1 VETPSR
7 SLSLELLVAAALAAA
22 LAGCQPRAPAEL
34 PPVPAAVARAPAL
47 AYSLPVPTDEL
58 SNPEVS
64 QQALAEAAP
73 KSVLG
78 DALAAEGLSQ
88 ESIPADFNR
97 SLLDLQ
103 SGETLELLA
112 DIPIARTDFGVR
124 MAFSPSSDVLLHNGG
139 GLLIQRFDLVQN
151 QALPAL
157 TGIEVY
163 SPFTISVSPD
173 GSAIVAD
180 DGNQMHIW
188 SSGSGEQLNSLVL
201 PPVGARVSAGFYAD
215 EYFFAADTSGNVL
228 VWDPHSWGEI
238 GRFSYPGRIDTGIL
252 FPDGEKIALQDRTR
266 SEIAILDL
274 EGTRLGSLPINGDS
288 DLLLS
293 ISPNGDRFLLHVDY
307 GYPTEGIRIVDLAS
321 GEALLDLPL
330 LNFRQFAVS
339 SDWSLLAAV
348 GVQNELHLYR
358 LPEGQLL
365 LAQPLGVARTLG
377 INMSGDMANLAFYV
391 FKGGNAGAAIQV
403 WGRATSSH

>member
-1 VETPSR
+1 METPSR

-47 AYSLPVPTDEL
+47 SYALPVPTAV
-58 SNPEVS
+58 SSRPEVS
-64 QQALAEAAP
+64 QPALTEAEP
-73 KSVLG
+73 KSVPG
-78 DALAAEGLSQ
+78 EAPAAEVPSD
-88 ESIPADFNR
+88 ESTPAAPIR
-97 SLLDLQ
+97 SLLELT
-103 SGETLELLA
+103 SGETLQLLA

-124 MAFSPSSDVLLHNGG
+124 MTFSPSSDVLLHNGG

-151 QALPAL
+151 QPLPAL
-157 TGIEVY
+157 TGIEVF

-293 ISPNGDRFLLHVDY
+293 ISPSGDRFLLHVDY

-339 SDWSLLAAV
+339 SEWSLLAAV
-348 GVQNELHLYR
+348 GVKNELRLYH

-377 INMSGDMANLAFYV
+377 ISMSGDTAYLALYV
-391 FKGGNAGAAIQV
+391 FKAGNAGAAIQV
-403 WGRATSSH
+403 WGRGTSSP